1 MWSKCVNNLERMIE
15 CSGDTLIVGNHVCLT
30 WDNETDSVIASYCL
44 YIPMDHKTC
53 KKNYY
58 VVSSNL
64 LGPELN
70 KWMCGKVNRQGVQ
83 CKQCISGYGPAALSD
98 GVSCADC
105 SNHRYLWVVN
115 VLLQLLLLTI
125 MLVVIVAL
133 QIKGT
138 ASPWNVIITY
148 CQLVVNALMYA

>member
-1 MWSKCVNNLERMIE
+1 MIE
-15 CSGDTLIVGNHVCLT
+15 CSGGTLIVGNYVCLT
-30 WDNETDSVIASYCL
+30 WDNETDSVIASYYL

-58 VVSSNL
+58 VVVSNL
-64 LGPELN
+64 SGPELN
-70 KWMCGKVNRQGVQ
+70 KWMCGKVNRRGAQ

-105 SNHRYLWVVN
+105 SKHRYLWVVN

-125 MLVVIVAL
+125 MLVVIMAL

-148 CQLVVNALMYA
+148 CQLVVNALMYDIPL